1 MPEPMSSEN
10 DNSNKE
16 NMGNS
21 SMEVDD
27 GNDKCP
33 SPVRSSVVVAN
44 CAAAV
49 PMAPTQ
55 CEIQLLNEVAG
66 WIDRN
71 EYGESKRN
79 GTRDCIG
86 LYLEHFSLL
95 SPLLFSPEVLVIGY
109 RFIDAWR
116 CQRRTRTSFSV
127 DILSLESN
135 YCFVYFYW
143 FVDSADCIDLYLK
156 HFGI

>member
-1 MPEPMSSEN
+1 MPQPMSSEN

-33 SPVRSSVVVAN
+33 SPVRSSVVVAT
-44 CAAAV
+44 CPTAV

-55 CEIQLLNEVAG
+55 CEIQLWDEVAG
-66 WIDRN
+66 WIDSN

-95 SPLLFSPEVLVIGY
+95 SPPLFSSEILVIVY
-109 RFIDAWR
+109 LFVDASR
-116 CQRRTRTSFSV
+116 CRRRTGTSFSV
-127 DILSLESN
+127 DILSLGIIAL
-135 YCFVYFYW
+135 CFFY
-143 FVDSADCIDLYLK
+143 
-156 HFGI
+156 